1 MAPVIKLSSGHDMPQ
16 VGFGLWKVDNAVAS
30 DVVYNAIKA
39 GYRLF
44 DGACGKS
51 SLSAPPS
58 PSHPVIHT
66 AKRKKSSCVADTMT
80 SCARCPTWRGRRGRG
95 VDGGKIPR
103 PLAFSTSHLGGRMEG
118 SNSAGSLSAVGA
130 RPWAVT
136 QYTGRDGT
144 GWDGIWI
151 AVPISPMAD
160 TNINRL
166 RQRGRVRP
174 GCCPRHQGG
183 PREA

>member
-51 SLSAPPS
+51 PLSALSSPHSIPSSIPPREEKAAVW
-58 PSHPVIHT
+58 P
-66 AKRKKSSCVADTMT
+66 DTMT
-80 SCARCPTWRGRRGRG
+80 SCARCPTWRGRRGREGRWGKNTPPPPSPSPPPPGRQNGG
-95 VDGGKIPR
+95 VEFCRIPVSCR
-103 PLAFSTSHLGGRMEG
+103 GVPLGC
-118 SNSAGSLSAVGA
+118 
-130 RPWAVT
+130 T

-144 GWDGIWI
+144 GRDGAWI
-151 AVPISPMAD
+151 
-160 TNINRL
+160 
-166 RQRGRVRP
+166 
-174 GCCPRHQGG
+174 CCSYQSNG
-183 PREA
+183 